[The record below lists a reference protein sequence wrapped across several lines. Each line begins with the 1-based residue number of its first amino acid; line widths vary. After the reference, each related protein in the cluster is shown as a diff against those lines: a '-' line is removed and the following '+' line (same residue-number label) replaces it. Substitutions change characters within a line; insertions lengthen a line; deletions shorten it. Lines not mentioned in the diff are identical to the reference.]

1 MNTFLFR
8 LLGSILGLFAMVVWG
23 CAGTPATRF
32 FVLSSITATEKVKDL
47 EDERCLA
54 IGIGP
59 VRIPEYLNRP
69 EIVTGVTSNEV
80 RMDEFAK
87 WAEPL
92 EDNIQRALAENLLSL
107 LCIRAI
113 DIFPHRGHISLDCW
127 IDVQVIDMNGIPGE
141 TALLDISWSIYDGT
155 DERKSP
161 LLTKRSSYI
170 EPAKGEEPGPFVL
183 AQSRNLASFSRE
195 IADAVLALSCQN
207 K

>member
-1 MNTFLFR
+1 
-8 LLGSILGLFAMVVWG
+8 MVVWG
-23 CAGTPATRF
+23 CSGTPATRF
-32 FVLSSITATEKVKDL
+32 FVLSSITGTEKVKDL
-47 EDERCLA
+47 EGERCLA

-80 RMDEFAK
+80 RMDEFAE

-92 EDNIQRALAENLLSL
+92 EDNIQRALAENLSSL

-113 DIFPHRGHISLDCW
+113 DIFPHKGNIPLEYW
-127 IDVQVIDMNGIPGE
+127 IDVQVIEMDGIPGE
-141 TALLDISWSIYDGT
+141 TALLDISWSIYGGT

-161 LLTKRSSYI
+161 LLTKRSRYI
-170 EPAKGEEPGPFVL
+170 EPVKGGEPGSFVL

-195 IADAVLALSCQN
+195 IADAVLALPC
-207 K
+207 KK